1 MQRSATSRPECLM
14 RRRADDVDLR
24 VPLAKR
30 TGTIYFGLCY
40 DRGLSH
46 FGPAARSWSLRLT
59 APNVSITLPG
69 KDSPSGRD
77 CEERNHLSQD
87 RESARLTVP
96 RFAARARHS
105 SSQADTSTT
114 AHMCQQYPLMADS
127 VEKVPKHRAR
137 QNQLNSGRHLHSIF
151 AGLTIRFGATYVASA
166 LGHEALRVLV
176 RKTLP

>member
-77 CEERNHLSQD
+77 CEERNHQSQD

-96 RFAARARHS
+96 GLLLARAIPALKQIRRRLPTCAS
-105 SSQADTSTT
+105 NICSWPILLKKS
-114 AHMCQQYPLMADS
+114 P
-127 VEKVPKHRAR
+127 
-137 QNQLNSGRHLHSIF
+137 SI
-151 AGLTIRFGATYVASA
+151 GPGKISLTQVDIYIRFLLASQFDLERPTWRRLSA
-166 LGHEALRVLV
+166 MRPSAF
-176 RKTLP
+176 